1 MSHIPKWDR
10 LLSGWIKQNP
20 DLGQVGD
27 ANTKKRDWQNILF
40 LPLVK
45 NNTEFKDHS
54 VPQSMGELYIL
65 ESNWV
70 RGWRS
75 LKLIPAILS
84 GSLVPWQGFD
94 LSKFT
99 DLSKL
104 LDQMPWNRYSSLS
117 ESITDHLWALILTII
132 NCLLLLPKVS
142 EKLM

>member
-1 MSHIPKWDR
+1 
-10 LLSGWIKQNP
+10 
-20 DLGQVGD
+20 
-27 ANTKKRDWQNILF
+27 
-40 LPLVK
+40 
-45 NNTEFKDHS
+45 
-54 VPQSMGELYIL
+54 MGELYIL

-117 ESITDHLWALILTII
+117 ESITDHL
-132 NCLLLLPKVS
+132 
-142 EKLM
+142 